1 MQETCEPKILSFDV
15 RALTPPPPP
24 HTHSKPTVTENT
36 VSSLKL
42 AGGHGAD
49 YVEFDVQLTKD
60 HIPIVYHNFEVCTTL
75 AREGFF
81 SGELYE
87 MFVKDLTLHQLQS
100 LKLDHSSVME
110 KNLGLLDDQGSPV
123 SSASE
128 SYDSPN
134 ETAWGAKRGASY
146 RENLPERKTF
156 PTLKTVYRW

>member
-1 MQETCEPKILSFDV
+1 M
-15 RALTPPPPP
+15 
-24 HTHSKPTVTENT
+24 TENT
-36 VSSLKL
+36 ISSLKL
-42 AGGHGAD
+42 AGEHGAD

-60 HIPIVYHNFEVCTTL
+60 NIPIVYHNFEVITTL

-87 MFVKDLTLHQLQS
+87 MLVKDLTLHQLQS

-110 KNLGLLDDQGSPV
+110 KNNLGLPDDQGGSPM

-134 ETAWGAKRGASY
+134 ETYWGAKRGASY

-156 PTLKTVYRW
+156 PTLKTVR